1 MKEVKNLSPKITQE
15 NFRILLPGK
24 IAVIIDQICEAKGCS
39 IKTALLDFY
48 NSKLYS
54 ELEIEKTKRW
64 WQSPMQLF
72 NELQESH

>member
-1 MKEVKNLSPKITQE
+1 MKAENLSPEITQE

-24 IAVIIDQICEAKGCS
+24 IAFIVDQICEVKGCS
-39 IKTALLDFY
+39 IKAALLEFY

-72 NELQESH
+72 NKLQESH